1 MSSIPAQSSFSALDA
16 VPLDAIYNLKELFE
30 VDKHEKKVILGFG
43 FYRDNNSKPWVLPTV
58 EKTEEVVNVGASL
71 QADLLSGFSHA
82 FPAPPT

>member
-16 VPLDAIYNLKELFE
+16 VPLDAIYNLKELFA

-58 EKTEEVVNVGASL
+58 EKVTL
-71 QADLLSGFSHA
+71 QSHTPCISGHILMD
-82 FPAPPT
+82 TCRQKK